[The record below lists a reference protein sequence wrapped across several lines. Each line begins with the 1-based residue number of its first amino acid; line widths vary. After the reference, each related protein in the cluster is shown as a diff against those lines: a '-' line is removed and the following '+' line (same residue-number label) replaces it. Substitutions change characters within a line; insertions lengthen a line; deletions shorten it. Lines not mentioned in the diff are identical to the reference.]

1 MTMMSP
7 VRKATEL
14 LIRAK
19 HTHPPQKTHSKQKY
33 KKILLLIYCINVRG
47 LTSHEQYKTKP
58 VSDRYFRTGT
68 KFKTKT
74 KYRGKQETT
83 KKDLDL
89 SSESAK
95 FKPWNKNRWTK
106 TTLCEVKV

>member
-19 HTHPPQKTHSKQKY
+19 HKHTPHKTHTVNKNTK

-58 VSDRYFRTGT
+58 VSDRCFLERN
-68 KFKTKT
+68 KIQNLKLN
-74 KYRGKQETT
+74 YRGKQETT

-95 FKPWNKNRWTK
+95 FK
-106 TTLCEVKV
+106 TLE